1 MRSLPSKVEDQT
13 RPCTFSGITRS
24 TRMPSR
30 DMAAL
35 GELPEGSPG
44 VGRQAQEYLGY
55 AQSYSLSELLA
66 TGRPPN
72 LRRWLDDEK
81 DCLSSNLRQ
90 GQRRSGMTAPVR
102 YLLPARCFAKG
113 IRGGL

>member
-1 MRSLPSKVEDQT
+1 M
-13 RPCTFSGITRS
+13 TRS
-24 TRMPSR
+24 IHLPSR

-66 TGRPPN
+66 TERPPN
-72 LRRWLDDEK
+72 LRR
-81 DCLSSNLRQ
+81 
-90 GQRRSGMTAPVR
+90 
-102 YLLPARCFAKG
+102 
-113 IRGGL
+113 

>member
-1 MRSLPSKVEDQT
+1 MLLDGKKLL
-13 RPCTFSGITRS
+13 ITGVVNRES
-24 TRMPSR
+24 I
-30 DMAAL
+30 AY
-35 GELPEGSPG
+35 E

-81 DCLSSNLRQ
+81 D
-90 GQRRSGMTAPVR
+90 
-102 YLLPARCFAKG
+102 
-113 IRGGL
+113 